1 MAKGS
6 YDDLYGKYGRQ
17 KKRSPAAP
25 QKDMRFRKMKF
36 IDKVKNIVMRP
47 SEFFEDVR
55 YEDDVM
61 PAFRY
66 VGFFIFIYSIVAMA
80 LYIHA
85 SSLFTINLITIILM
99 SVGVLMY
106 YILYMMGTFAGAGLM
121 HVIIK
126 TFKGNGNYIATYK
139 AISYSLTPYFLFG
152 WIILYIVSAL
162 LSPLVTQMGGLI
174 TQFVAWLILGA
185 YIIYLQTMGISK
197 LHGIS
202 KLRAFLIIMLPIIV
216 SVVMVGLLYVY
227 ISDIFASFLNFS

>member
-1 MAKGS
+1 
-6 YDDLYGKYGRQ
+6 
-17 KKRSPAAP
+17 
-25 QKDMRFRKMKF
+25 
-36 IDKVKNIVMRP
+36 
-47 SEFFEDVR
+47 
-55 YEDDVM
+55 
-61 PAFRY
+61 
-66 VGFFIFIYSIVAMA
+66 
-80 LYIHA
+80 
-85 SSLFTINLITIILM
+85 M